1 MSRSARLSL
10 PFLAPG
16 QAQKEM
22 FHNEALQ
29 TLDLIVAAC
38 VEEPPRSTPPSSPDE
53 GDCYLVASPAEG
65 AWAPFAHHL
74 AAYVAGAWRFV
85 PGVEGMRAW
94 VRSAKVTA
102 EFRNG
107 AWEVGT
113 IIGNRLHIGGQ
124 QVVSAR
130 GAAIA
135 TPSGGPVVDTE
146 ARNAI
151 DAILDRLRTHG
162 LIA

>member
-1 MSRSARLSL
+1 MSSSARLSL

-29 TLDLIVAAC
+29 ILDVLVATC
-38 VEEPPRSTPPSSPDE
+38 VEEPPRVTPPGSPSE
-53 GDCYLVASPAEG
+53 GACYVVATAAEG
-65 AWAPFAHHL
+65 AWAQFANHL
-74 AAYVAGAWRFV
+74 AAYAGGAWRFV
-85 PGVEGMRAW
+85 PATEGMRAW
-94 VRSAKVTA
+94 VRSAQVMA

-113 IIGNRLHIGGQ
+113 LTGDRLHIGGQ
-124 QVVSAR
+124 QVVSVR

-135 TPSGGPVVDTE
+135 APTGGSLVDLE
-146 ARNAI
+146 ARSAI

-162 LIA
+162 LIG